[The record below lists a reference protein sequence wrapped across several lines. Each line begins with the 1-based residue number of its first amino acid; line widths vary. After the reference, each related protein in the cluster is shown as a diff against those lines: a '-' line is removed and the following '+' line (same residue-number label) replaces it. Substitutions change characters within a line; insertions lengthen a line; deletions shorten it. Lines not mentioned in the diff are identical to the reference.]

1 MAKPNYVKGKKSI
14 KLHLHS
20 VFDIL
25 HEIHDQG
32 HATQF
37 KAAAEKAGVVVS
49 ADPKT
54 VNFVKDYLANN
65 QMDQSSALAANVVGG
80 CPPGTPPDT
89 CPYSVT

>member
-1 MAKPNYVKGKKSI
+1 MTKPNYVKGRKSI

-65 QMDQSSALAANVVGG
+65 RLDQSSDLAANVVGG
-80 CPPGTPPDT
+80 CPPGTYQ
-89 CPYSVT
+89 CPYTVT